1 MKPRLRLLLAALL
14 LMLIPFGTGC
24 GPRYQ
29 IPNEPAAALAE
40 GAKKE
45 ELAQK
50 AEEAKSTQAAQ
61 NWTEAATFYA
71 QTAGQFPTQAEG
83 MQAGLKAA
91 DLYTDKVKNPHQG
104 WITVRN
110 LLRQN
115 PTSELPEKKQLEEK
129 RLALETRMDRDNA
142 SAGWHFNLF
151 GLPVHISFYHAMDLL
166 VRICGNNPT
175 WSPVVAVFI
184 LSVLVAGM
192 LWPLQKMQYQ
202 SFKELAKY
210 QPELKKLQDKYK
222 GDQLLLSQK
231 MKEFYAEHGI
241 KPTAGCLPMF
251 VQMGITLVMLQLVW
265 TYQFRFSQSHFLW
278 INPLAGATSLT
289 WPGFFK
295 GIIGHNLG
303 ELDIPMLLL
312 YAGSQFA
319 QAKLIPPPT
328 DPTQAEVQKTMTT
341 FMPVF
346 YFFIMLQ
353 NQMPSALMLY
363 YFTSTLLG
371 MWRQWTLNRQFPRDA
386 SAGPVIIS
394 ASDDE
399 ATENT
404 ELKANPKLIAPKGG
418 KRGGK
423 K

>member
-1 MKPRLRLLLAALL
+1 VKPRLRLLLAALL
-14 LMLIPFGTGC
+14 LMLIPFGSGC

-29 IPNEPAAALAE
+29 IPAEPAAALAE

-45 ELAQK
+45 ELALK
-50 AEEAKSTQAAQ
+50 AEEAKSTQADQ
-61 NWTEAATFYA
+61 NWNEAAGFYA
-71 QTAGQFPTQAEG
+71 QAAGQFPTQAEG

-91 DLYTDKVKNPHQG
+91 DLYADKLKNAHSG

-115 PTSELPEKKQLEEK
+115 PTSELPEKKLLDEK
-129 RLALETRMDRDNA
+129 RSALEARMDKDNSA
-142 SAGWHFNLF
+142 S
-151 GLPVHISFYHAMDLL
+151 PFYKAMDIL
-166 VRICGNNPT
+166 VKLCGGNPNY
-175 WSPVVAVFI
+175 SPVIAIFI
-184 LSVLVAGM
+184 LSILVAVM
-192 LWPLQKMQYQ
+192 LWPLQKMQYK
-202 SFKELAKY
+202 SFKELAKF
-210 QPELKKLQDKYK
+210 QPEIKKLQEKYK
-222 GDQLLLSQK
+222 GDQLLMSQK
-231 MKEFYAEHGI
+231 MKEFNAEHGI
-241 KPTAGCLPMF
+241 NPMAGCLPMF

-265 TYQFRFSQSHFLW
+265 MYQFRFSQSHFLW
-278 INPLAGATSLT
+278 INPAAGATGLT

-303 ELDIPMLLL
+303 ELDIPMLIL
-312 YAGSQFA
+312 YAGSQFF

-363 YFTSTLLG
+363 YFVSTLLG
-371 MWRQWTLNRQFPRDA
+371 MWRQWTLNRQFPRDDSGAPIVIAA
-386 SAGPVIIS
+386 SE
-394 ASDDE
+394 DE
-399 ATENT
+399 KTESV

-418 KRGGK
+418 KRGSK

>member
-14 LMLIPFGTGC
+14 LMLIPFSTGC

-29 IPNEPAAALAE
+29 IPTEPAAALTE
-40 GAKKE
+40 GEKKV

-50 AEEAKSTQAAQ
+50 AEDAKSTQAAQ
-61 NWTEAATFYA
+61 AWTEAAGFYA
-71 QTAGQFPTQAEG
+71 QTASTYPTQAEG

-91 DLYTDKVKNPHQG
+91 DLYTEKVKNTHTG

-115 PTSELPEKKQLEEK
+115 PTSALPEKQQLEAK
-129 RLALETRMDRDNA
+129 RLDLEARMDKDN
-142 SAGWHFNLF
+142 SKS
-151 GLPVHISFYHAMDLL
+151 PFYMAMDLL
-166 VRICGNNPT
+166 VRLCGGNPT
-175 WSPVVAVFI
+175 WSPVVAVFV
-184 LSVLVAGM
+184 LSVLVAAM

-210 QPELKKLQDKYK
+210 QPELKKLQEKYK

-251 VQMGITLVMLQLVW
+251 VQMAITLVMLQLVW
-265 TYQFRFSQSHFLW
+265 MYQFRFSQSHFLW
-278 INPLAGATSLT
+278 INPAAGTVGLT

-303 ELDIPMLLL
+303 ELDIPMLIL

-363 YFTSTLLG
+363 YFVSTLLG

-386 SAGPVIIS
+386 NSGPVIIS
-394 ASDDE
+394 SSDDE
-399 ATENT
+399 KTDGA
-404 ELKANPKLIAPKGG
+404 ELKANPKLIAPKGA